1 MGARHDQLAGK
12 AKEFQGKVTGDED
25 REAEG
30 KVQQAQGDVEKAA
43 DDTVKGIKGAGKA
56 VGDKLAGR

>member
-12 AKEFQGKVTGDED
+12 AKEFEGKVTGDED
-25 REAEG
+25 RESEG
-30 KVQQAQGDVEKAA
+30 KVQHAQGDVEKAV
-43 DDTVKGIKGAGKA
+43 DDTVNHVKGASKA